1 MEKNI
6 NTDTQ
11 TPIREKYTS
20 CAACDVR
27 PGVVL
32 PHFHDAIEV
41 IFTTSGFGTA
51 ICNGVKYQQTPG
63 SVFFAAP
70 NEIHYF
76 TDRTEDTDGLV
87 IDIEPMILRGSA
99 AQFKESTPVAH
110 MWEDPAMENQLWDIV
125 KFIRRNISENRC
137 TLGQETLS
145 ALTTALLSLLLDCVE
160 LEKTI
165 PHNATITQVLNYCQ
179 EHCTEPISLDL
190 LSQELGLS
198 VSHISR
204 IFSKKLKI
212 SFSDYINGLRLNT
225 AVNLMNS
232 SKITVTKAA
241 AYAGFPTIRTFNRV
255 FMDQYGMT
263 PSQYRKEAKKE

>member
-1 MEKNI
+1 
-6 NTDTQ
+6 
-11 TPIREKYTS
+11 
-20 CAACDVR
+20 
-27 PGVVL
+27 
-32 PHFHDAIEV
+32 
-41 IFTTSGFGTA
+41 
-51 ICNGVKYQQTPG
+51 
-63 SVFFAAP
+63 
-70 NEIHYF
+70 
-76 TDRTEDTDGLV
+76 
-87 IDIEPMILRGSA
+87 MILRGSA

-125 KFIRRNISENRC
+125 KFIRRNIPENRC

-165 PHNATITQVLNYCQ
+165 PHNATVTQVLNYCQ

-225 AVNLMNS
+225 AVNLMNT